1 MQVRG
6 KLDRGLHIARH
17 GGMATQIERL
27 GKWLLGAAILWGMV
41 SVTEVY
47 VAYWPRVMDLPT
59 AVVALDRAH
68 GSQPVALGHVSPWLP
83 QALIA
88 TEDRTFYTNLGIS
101 VRGILR
107 ALWVDVTTGHLAEG
121 GSTLTQQL
129 VRDRI
134 LGLER
139 TFRRKIEEALL
150 ALLVTA
156 VYSKREILT
165 MYLNQVYLGQGAYGI
180 WAAARVYFDRSP
192 DRLTLAES
200 ALLAG
205 LPQAPSALDPLVHYE
220 RARRREWEVL
230 QSMVE
235 TGVISRSR
243 ARKAFQAPLGL
254 VR

>member
-1 MQVRG
+1 MGTHV
-6 KLDRGLHIARH
+6 
-17 GGMATQIERL
+17 ERL
-27 GKWLLGAAILWGMV
+27 GKWLLGAAILWGTV

-47 VAYWPRVMDLPT
+47 VAYWPRVMHLP
-59 AVVALDRAH
+59 AQVVALDRAH
-68 GSQPVALGHVSPWLP
+68 GSRPVPLSQMSPWLP
-83 QALIA
+83 KALIA

-129 VRDRI
+129 VRDRL

-139 TFRRKIEEALL
+139 TFRRKIQEALL
-150 ALLVTA
+150 AMLVTA
-156 VYSKREILT
+156 VYSKQDILT
-165 MYLNQVYLGQGAYGI
+165 MYLNQVYLGQGAYGV
-180 WAAARVYFDRSP
+180 WAAAHVYFGRDP
-192 DRLTLAES
+192 ARLTLAES

-205 LPQAPSALDPLVHYE
+205 LPQAPSALDPLVHYA

-230 QSMVE
+230 QSMVD
-235 TGVISRSR
+235 TGVISRAR
-243 ARKAFQAPLGL
+243 AMKAFEAPLGL